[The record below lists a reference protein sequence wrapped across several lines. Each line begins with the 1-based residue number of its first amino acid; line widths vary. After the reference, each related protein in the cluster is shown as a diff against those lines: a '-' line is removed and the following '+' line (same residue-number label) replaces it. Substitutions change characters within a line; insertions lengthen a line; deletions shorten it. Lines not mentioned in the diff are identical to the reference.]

1 MNTRDE
7 NEERIENEAGMVSS
21 KQPSALEKLE
31 AEYQYKM
38 RVLREKHHQGFINF
52 TMARNQRLSDS
63 RKEQKMYRNQ
73 VAKLN
78 DTIKVKE
85 CYMQEE
91 MEKRNEDLFNLKN
104 DYEESCFQY
113 REEKDKTND
122 WMRQEREKIFNN
134 R

>member
-7 NEERIENEAGMVSS
+7 NEERFENEAGMVSS
-21 KQPSALEKLE
+21 KQPSVLEKLE

-38 RVLREKHHQGFINF
+38 RAQREKHHQGFINF

-73 VAKLN
+73 IDKLN

-85 CYMQEE
+85 CYIQEE
-91 MEKRNEDLFNLKN
+91 MEKRLRGKLLPISRRK
-104 DYEESCFQY
+104 
-113 REEKDKTND
+113 
-122 WMRQEREKIFNN
+122 RQNN
-134 R
+134 